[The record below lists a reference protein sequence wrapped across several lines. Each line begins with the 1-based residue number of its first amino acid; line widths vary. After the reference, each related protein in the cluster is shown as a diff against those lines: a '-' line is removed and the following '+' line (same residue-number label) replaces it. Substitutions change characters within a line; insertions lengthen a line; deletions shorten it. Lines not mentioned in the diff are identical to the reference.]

1 MGDAVEAHKY
11 AYESAKVLHRDVSAG
26 NIILIAEEALLI
38 DWDLS
43 KDIDRLKNQRR
54 RRDRTGTW
62 QFMSAAILQ
71 NPKLPQERKDDIE
84 SFLHVT
90 SHTAIAYTPSAMTP
104 DTRGNHL
111 RDVFDEMKQESGH
124 VVGGAWKATTLIA
137 DRYIPETFQTT
148 SPLGELLR
156 TLSKTIGVRYRTP
169 PTVQE
174 REDDAGVLAEAN
186 PARVPKLL
194 VSLRSFNYDADCK
207 KIETSDWLLE
217 TLRAAVADRTKW
229 PEADRAARQPIAGEV
244 LLTKKQQS
252 SYSTYLSNRDSAQA
266 RSYHPT
272 PNTSASSK
280 RRLIAGSGDEETKPQ
295 KVARHS

>member
-26 NIILIAEEALLI
+26 NIILTAGEALLI

-62 QFMSAAILQ
+62 QFMSAAILK

-104 DTRGNHL
+104 DARGNHL
-111 RDVFDEMKQESGH
+111 RGVFDASEQDSGH
-124 VVGGAWKATTLIA
+124 VIGGQRKATSLGSNC
-137 DRYIPETFQTT
+137 YIPEEFKTE

-156 TLSKTIGVRYRTP
+156 TLSKTIGVRYQIP
-169 PTVQE
+169 PTAQD
-174 REDDAGVLAEAN
+174 RENHAALLSEAN
-186 PARVPKLL
+186 PAMVPKLL
-194 VSLRSFNYDADCK
+194 VSLRSFEYDADCK
-207 KIETSDWLLE
+207 KIETSDWLLD

-252 SYSTYLSNRDSAQA
+252 SYSTHLSNRDSAQA

-272 PNTSASSK
+272 PDSSVSSK
-280 RRLIAGSGDEETKPQ
+280 RRLTAGSGDEETKPQ